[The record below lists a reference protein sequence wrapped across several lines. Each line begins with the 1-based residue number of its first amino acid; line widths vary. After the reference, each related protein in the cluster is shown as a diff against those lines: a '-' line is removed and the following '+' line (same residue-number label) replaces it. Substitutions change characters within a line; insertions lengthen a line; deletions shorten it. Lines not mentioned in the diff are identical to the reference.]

1 MIVCKRKLKPSFYP
15 SIRWK
20 RHDPFLITHRPT
32 TRFAS
37 KCKIVRCD
45 SYLHDTSKEQNDKK
59 KKKRE
64 KDKKYGYLFPNVR
77 CSGTTPEKKR
87 KGGGEYF
94 STLVPTYRLL
104 FPLPLS
110 PNRPFPPPSTPPTL
124 YLIESSSPPPPSSH
138 QNSSF
143 TDSRTRETPD
153 NNPLRKIYR

>member
-1 MIVCKRKLKPSFYP
+1 MILTYTIPRRNK
-15 SIRWK
+15 
-20 RHDPFLITHRPT
+20 T
-32 TRFAS
+32 T
-37 KCKIVRCD
+37 
-45 SYLHDTSKEQNDKK
+45 KK

-124 YLIESSSPPPPSSH
+124 YLIESSSPPSPLHPIKIPVSPTH
-138 QNSSF
+138 VPGRLPIITLCERF
-143 TDSRTRETPD
+143 IVRCEKWIFIHRRADDCKTRVNYD
-153 NNPLRKIYR
+153 CR